1 MHQREQDGAAYQ
13 RPRPSRVGIPSS
25 ADHGCSG
32 KRNPGLTEELPN
44 VLVKLGR
51 LLERRLH
58 HELSTKQIS
67 VGQLLVLSHIGRHP
81 GVSRAGIARAVQL
94 TPQAVGGLAAQLLGN
109 GLVCRTK
116 SVRGN
121 PVAFT
126 ITDAGCDA
134 LEEADAAT
142 QTVTA
147 ALMRSLRPE
156 LRPLLD
162 GASRHLLASLDRAS
176 PGRRG

>member
-1 MHQREQDGAAYQ
+1 MTT
-13 RPRPSRVGIPSS
+13 RPSRAGTPSS
-25 ADHGCSG
+25 AAHDCSAD
-32 KRNPGLTEELPN
+32 RNPDLTESLPN
-44 VLVKLGR
+44 VLIKLGR

-58 HELSTKQIS
+58 RELSTQQIS
-67 VGQLLVLSHIGRHP
+67 VGQLLVLAHIGRHP

-94 TPQAVGGLAAQLLGN
+94 SPQAVGGLAAQLLDN
-109 GLVCRTK
+109 GLVCRTTP
-116 SVRGN
+116 VRGN

-134 LEEADAAT
+134 LEEADDAI

-147 ALMRSLRPE
+147 ALMRALRPE

-162 GASRHLLASLDRAS
+162 GASRHLLASLDQAS
-176 PGRRG
+176 PALRG